1 MKYIMVVLTLILLG
15 LQALAGKITDDFEDG
30 DLRGWRRTQTAGGE
44 RAEWIVKN
52 GELVFTSENFCRE
65 TAAFGTGDKTWTDY
79 EFSVDFSLKETFPT
93 GLGCWFP
100 ALGITIQSDMAE
112 TGTMKLDRVQYVA
125 VYSVNLQ
132 PDRGNDGWSQKGCGV
147 RMALTPPGPYNLDD
161 FVTKPRKW
169 YTLRLSSNTEG
180 DNNQDSVTTYQASI
194 NNKVI
199 CDFSFPTPFLGGER
213 INVGGVAITIRNAE
227 VHFDNVVIAG
237 ESIPD
242 MDVNDF
248 VGAWSVSRG
257 GKLATT
263 WGEIKQHR

>member
-52 GELVFTSENFCRE
+52 GELVFTSENFCRA
-65 TAAFGTGDKTWTDY
+65 TAALGTGDKTWIDY
-79 EFSVDFSLKETFPT
+79 EFSIDFSIKETFPA
-93 GLGCWFP
+93 GPGCWWP
-100 ALGITIQSDMAE
+100 VLGILIQSDMAE
-112 TGTMKLDRVQYVA
+112 TGTLKHNRNQYVA
-125 VYSVNLQ
+125 AYSLNPE
-132 PDRGNDGWSQKGCGV
+132 PDRGNDGWNQKGCDV

-161 FVTKPRKW
+161 FLTKPRKW
-169 YTLRLSSNTEG
+169 YTLRLSSNTAG
-180 DNNQDSVTTYQASI
+180 DNNQDSVTTYQVFI
-194 NNKVI
+194 NDKMI

-213 INVGGVAITIRNAE
+213 INAGGVAIITRNAE

-242 MDVNDF
+242 MAVDDF
-248 VGAWSVSRG
+248 VGALSVSRG
-257 GKLATT
+257 GKLATM
-263 WGEIKQHR
+263 WGEIKRTR